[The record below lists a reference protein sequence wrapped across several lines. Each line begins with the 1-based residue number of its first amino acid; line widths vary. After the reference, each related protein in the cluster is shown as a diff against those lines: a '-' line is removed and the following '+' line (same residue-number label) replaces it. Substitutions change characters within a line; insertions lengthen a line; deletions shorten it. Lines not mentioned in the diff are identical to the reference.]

1 MANWM
6 KIRIENTPG
15 IGADM
20 TRIEPISEWSDIRAE
35 WNQDWQEMGA
45 KILQDIAEHPEKY
58 PEELIKAVINTKHIV
73 KK

>member
-1 MANWM
+1 
-6 KIRIENTPG
+6 
-15 IGADM
+15 M
-20 TRIEPISEWSDIRAE
+20 TRIEPISELSDIRAE

>member
-1 MANWM
+1 M

-20 TRIEPISEWSDIRAE
+20 TRIEPISELSDIRAE

-45 KILQDIAEHPEKY
+45 KILQDIKDNPDKY
-58 PEELIKAVINTKHIV
+58 PEELIKAVINTKNMER
-73 KK
+73 K

>member
-1 MANWM
+1 M

-45 KILQDIAEHPEKY
+45 KILQDIKDNPDKY
-58 PEELIKAVINTKHIV
+58 PEELIKAVINTKNMER
-73 KK
+73 K

>member
-20 TRIEPISEWSDIRAE
+20 TRIEPISELSDIRAE
-35 WNQDWQEMGA
+35 WHQDWQEMGA
-45 KILQDIAEHPEKY
+45 KILQDIKDNPDKY
-58 PEELIKAVINTKHIV
+58 PEELIKAVINTKNMER
-73 KK
+73 K

>member
-1 MANWM
+1 M

-20 TRIEPISEWSDIRAE
+20 TRIEPISELSDIRAE

-45 KILQDIAEHPEKY
+45 KILQDIKDNPDKY
-58 PEELIKAVINTKHIV
+58 PEELIKAVINTKNM
-73 KK
+73 KRK